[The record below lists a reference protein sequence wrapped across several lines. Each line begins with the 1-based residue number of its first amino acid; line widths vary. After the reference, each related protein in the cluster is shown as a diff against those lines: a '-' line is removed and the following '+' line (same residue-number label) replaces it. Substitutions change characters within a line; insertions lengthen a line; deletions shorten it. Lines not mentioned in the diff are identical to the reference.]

1 VGPMPTKGAMSR
13 LSQRFLQGFFVFG
26 LVALVLTCLVLAGST
41 PR

>member
-1 VGPMPTKGAMSR
+1 MVPTPTEGAMSR
-13 LSQRFLQGFFVFG
+13 LSQRFLQWFFIFG